1 MKKMQSYIIMFYT
14 LEHCYWICKED
25 ALGALL
31 GAMNPELMAD
41 GYPIDGVMLD
51 VWWDDITKHA
61 EITEDNY
68 ADYVYKFVQYYN
80 DTVGFP
86 MPETLK
92 LVKNGTN
99 ARLYREALE
108 YSEKLY
114 AKYGYKD

>member
-31 GAMNPELMAD
+31 RTKKHELMAD

-68 ADYVYKFVQYYN
+68 ADYVMSTEQ
-80 DTVGFP
+80 
-86 MPETLK
+86 
-92 LVKNGTN
+92 
-99 ARLYREALE
+99 
-108 YSEKLY
+108 
-114 AKYGYKD
+114 